1 MKTMKKINNFNKSYI
16 TVQVDSLE
24 GEKIL
29 NYLWNKNVSVKN
41 IKRNN
46 AFSITLEIS
55 VSDYLHLKE
64 AVKKVKG
71 KVKILHRKGINFFY
85 LRLSTRKL
93 LIAGIAAFFL
103 ILYYL
108 SSFIW
113 SVDINTDKYL
123 APLEVRNVLKSYGI
137 MVGSKKGSIDVLKVE
152 EKLVADIDEI
162 MWVKVR
168 IEGSM
173 LSVDIV
179 ERQEPPKIKEKEYT
193 GDLVAKKSGVINRI
207 YTSAGTPVKQ
217 LGTVVDK
224 GELIVKGQ
232 EGKEGMEFSVKAE
245 GKIYATTFYEEFT
258 KVPIS
263 ITSKRRTGNKQ
274 VRYGVNVNNNKI
286 YIKKSLN
293 NYTTY
298 DKIEEN
304 WGIFIK
310 ETYYETEEVE
320 EATDTDTVIKELQ
333 NKITLN
339 LDRGVKILDITPEV
353 KKQEKEYEIRVL
365 VTVEEDIAESQVVAT
380 ETETEREKEDESPE
394 T

>member
-1 MKTMKKINNFNKSYI
+1 MKSMKKINNFNKSYI
-16 TVQVDSLE
+16 TVQVDSVE
-24 GEKIL
+24 GEKVL

-41 IKRNN
+41 IKKNN

-64 AVKKVKG
+64 AVRKVKG
-71 KVKILHRKGINFFY
+71 KIKILNRKGVNFFY
-85 LRLSTRKL
+85 LKLSTRKI
-93 LIAGIAAFFL
+93 LIAGIAVFFI
-103 ILYYL
+103 ILYYF
-108 SSFIW
+108 SGFVW
-113 SVDINTDKYL
+113 SVDITTDKYL
-123 APLEVRNVLKSYGI
+123 APLEVRNILKSYGI
-137 MVGSKKGSIDVLKVE
+137 MVGSKKNSIDVLKAE
-152 EKLVADIDEI
+152 ENLVTDIDEI

-168 IEGSM
+168 IEGSR
-173 LSVDIV
+173 LTVDIV

-207 YTSAGTPVKQ
+207 YTSAGTPVKA

-224 GELIVKGQ
+224 GEIIVKGQ

-245 GKIYATTFYEEFT
+245 GRIYATTFYEEIT
-258 KVPIS
+258 QVPLSTI
-263 ITSKRRTGNKQ
+263 SKRRTGNKQ

-286 YIKKSLN
+286 YLKKSLN

-310 ETYYETEEVE
+310 ETYYETEQVE
-320 EATDTDTVIKELQ
+320 EDTNTDTVIKELE

-353 KKQEKEYEIRVL
+353 KKQDKQYEIRVL
-365 VTVEEDIAESQVVAT
+365 ITVEEDIAESQVVDT
-380 ETETEREKEDESPE
+380 DVEKEDESPE